1 MDQQTQTNL
10 LQDIEQDIYL
20 EHASVG
26 TRFLN
31 LLIDVLFFYG
41 VVIVVFAVFGL
52 IFVST
57 GEDINTS
64 FLVREDPG
72 AIFLQY
78 IVTYSVYIGL
88 YTLLEGAARG
98 KTLGKLITG
107 TRALKADGSNLS
119 WKDAFMRSLCRIVPF
134 EAFSAFGGH
143 PWHDKWTD
151 TIVVKERK

>member
-1 MDQQTQTNL
+1 MNQQPETNL
-10 LQDIEQDIYL
+10 LQDIEQDISL

-31 LLIDVLFFYG
+31 LLIDVIFFYG
-41 VVIVVFAVFGL
+41 IIILIGAVFGI
-52 IFVST
+52 IFMST
-57 GEDINTS
+57 GEDIETS
-64 FLVREDPG
+64 FLAREDAG
-72 AIFLQY
+72 SIFLQY
-78 IVTYSVYIGL
+78 IVSYSVYIGL
-88 YTLLEGAARG
+88 YTLLEGASG

-107 TRALKADGSNLS
+107 TRALKTDGSNLT

-143 PWHDKWTD
+143 PWHDRWTD